1 MNLVINVKR
10 KKNNK
15 FFIYILNF
23 LQIIFLTNILS
34 VIQKF
39 LRKQKNIKALEA
51 NYYYYQIRIN
61 IISE

>member
-51 NYYYYQIRIN
+51 NYYNYQIRIN